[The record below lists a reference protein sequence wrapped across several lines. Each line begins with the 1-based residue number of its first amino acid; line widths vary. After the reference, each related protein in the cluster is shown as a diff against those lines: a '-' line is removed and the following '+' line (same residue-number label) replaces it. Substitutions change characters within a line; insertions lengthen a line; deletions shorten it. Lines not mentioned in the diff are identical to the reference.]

1 MKVSRVAA
9 WATYVAAA
17 RTMRLY
23 LDVCAEAGIETLI
36 VKGAVT
42 ALLLYDD
49 VAERPLTDVDA
60 RVRAEDLTRLSAAA
74 SARGFQ
80 VVYEGGAYGGLTL
93 LHRDITVDVE
103 THVGAPHMTSLGMD
117 QLFAAK
123 VFVKGQDGHDV
134 PTLDTA
140 HHAFFL
146 AVNCFKD
153 KLVGAQSWALED
165 ARRIVRLPDFSR
177 EKLLDVAR
185 RARAVTLL
193 FLVADHFAKEGHAE
207 WAQIRDE
214 IASPPRPIY
223 AALWKQLGSRRPG
236 SPAFRLLTRLVS
248 DSPRGW
254 LKAAERALAAERE
267 RRARKS

>member
-1 MKVSRVAA
+1 MIVSRVAA

-17 RTMRLY
+17 RTMRRY

-42 ALLLYDD
+42 ARLLYDD

-60 RVRAEDLTRLSAAA
+60 RVRPADLARLSTAAT
-74 SARGFQ
+74 SRGFR

-93 LHRDITVDVE
+93 LLGDVTVDVE

-117 QLFAAK
+117 DLFGAK
-123 VFVKGQDGHDV
+123 VFVKGEDGRDV

-165 ARRIVRLPDFSR
+165 ARRIVRLPDFSS

-193 FLVADHFAKEGHAE
+193 YLVADHFAKEGHVE
-207 WAQIRDE
+207 WARIRDD
-214 IASPPRPIY
+214 IAPPPRPLY
-223 AALWKQLGSRRPG
+223 AAIWKRFGARHATSA
-236 SPAFRLLTRLVS
+236 AFRLLTRLVS
-248 DSPRGW
+248 DSPRAW
-254 LKAAERALAAERE
+254 PRAAERAFAAERE

>member
-1 MKVSRVAA
+1 MIVSRVAA

-42 ALLLYDD
+42 AFLLYDD

-60 RVRAEDLTRLSAAA
+60 RVRPEDLARLSAAA
-74 SARGFQ
+74 TSRGFRI
-80 VVYEGGAYGGLTL
+80 VYEGGAYGGLTL
-93 LHRDITVDVE
+93 LHRDVTVDVE
-103 THVGAPHMTSLGMD
+103 THVGAPHMTALGMD
-117 QLFAAK
+117 DLFAAK
-123 VFVKGQDGHDV
+123 IFVKGEDGRDV

-153 KLVGAQSWALED
+153 KLGGAQSWALED
-165 ARRIVRLPDFSR
+165 ARRIVRLPDFSADALVR
-177 EKLLDVAR
+177 VAR

-193 FLVADHFAKEGHAE
+193 YLVADHFAEEGRVE
-207 WAQIRDE
+207 WANVRRLV
-214 IASPPRPIY
+214 SPPPRPLY
-223 AALWKQLGSRRPG
+223 AALWKRLATRRSTSPG
-236 SPAFRLLTRLVS
+236 FRLLTRLVS
-248 DSPRGW
+248 DSPRAW
-254 LKAAERALAAERE
+254 PRAAERALAAERE
-267 RRARKS
+267 RRSRKS